1 MSLITGSLRGVGVID
16 VSLIVLKTAAEDK
29 SRHIIFLFDRESIS
43 IMSIDIEHLREW
55 VGRAERRDDTV
66 TAAPVA
72 ALSATLDRDDPSPR
86 QGDRLPAL
94 WHWLYFLPTDR
105 QSELGVDG
113 HVRLGGFLPP
123 VTLSRRLYG
132 GGRVEILH
140 PLLVGDPIERVSRI
154 LDVSRKDGRTGPL
167 VFVRV
172 GHEIRCRERLA
183 LTEEH
188 DIVYRDAARPDPQPP
203 LRRASDDA
211 AWTRK
216 IYPDEVLLFRYSA
229 LTFNGYRIHYDRR
242 FATEAQGHPG
252 LIVHAPLVATL
263 LADLLRRNLPETNVS
278 SFSFRAITA
287 LFDTGPFFICGRP
300 DDDGSVKL
308 WARDAAGAL
317 AVEATAGLERPSLF
331 L

>member
-1 MSLITGSLRGVGVID
+1 MKID
-16 VSLIVLKTAAEDK
+16 L
-29 SRHIIFLFDRESIS
+29 
-43 IMSIDIEHLREW
+43 EHLREW
-55 VGRAERRDDTV
+55 IGRAERGEDVV

-86 QGDRLPAL
+86 QGDRLPPL
-94 WHWLYFLPTDR
+94 WHWLYFLPTHR

-123 VTLSRRLYG
+123 VTLPRRLYG

-154 LDVSRKDGRTGPL
+154 LDVSAKVGRTGPL

-172 GHEIRCRERLA
+172 RHEIRSREHLA

-188 DIVYRDAARPDPQPP
+188 DIVYRDTARPDDLQPP
-203 LRRASDDA
+203 LRRAPDDA
-211 AWTRK
+211 AWSRE
-216 IYPDEVLLFRYSA
+216 INPDDVLLFRYSA

-252 LIVHAPLVATL
+252 LVVHAPLVATL
-263 LADLLRRNLPETNVS
+263 LGDLLRRNLPEANLA
-278 SFSFRAITA
+278 SFSFRAIAA

-300 DDDGSVKL
+300 DGDGSVKL
-308 WARDAAGAL
+308 WARSSAGAL
-317 AVEATAGLERPSLF
+317 AVEATARLERGF
-331 L
+331 N